1 MMYKQNIVIFL
12 IAIICMRNKRLKDRN
27 ILQTKTYK
35 PFLLQILGAKDFHSY
50 PLLYIARQLIIDLNF
65 KKNSQAKQLRK
76 TNRTRKLY
84 TEQMSKIYVKP
95 KVIYTDKYYFL
106 DFSGI
111 LSSYVIYKYCYH
123 NIWHFFNIVFRVD
136 TFHPISPLQLRIVL
150 SSFTIICP

>member
-1 MMYKQNIVIFL
+1 MPIFEYFNFVNLTNLIFQGQEKKGGGVLTMMYKQNIVIFL

-95 KVIYTDKYYFL
+95 KVIYTVL
-106 DFSGI
+106 FSGFQRDIIKLCYLQI
-111 LSSYVIYKYCYH
+111 L
-123 NIWHFFNIVFRVD
+123 
-136 TFHPISPLQLRIVL
+136 L
-150 SSFTIICP
+150 SQHMAFL